1 MNSDEWARKIFSEV
15 ELEEL
20 SLTSEKIVYDSEHG
34 LIVNVGLSND
44 MCVELVESW
53 AMSQGGHF
61 PSQMHMLAFIES
73 FIDYLRNYLDEEG
86 IPFDEGD

>member
-1 MNSDEWARKIFSEV
+1 MNSDDWARKIFSEV

-44 MCVELVESW
+44 MCVDLVESW

-73 FIDYLRNYLDEEG
+73 FIDYLRNYLDEEN
-86 IPFDEGD
+86 IPFDDGD

>member
-1 MNSDEWARKIFSEV
+1 MSSDDWARKIFSEV

-53 AMSQGGHF
+53 AMSQIGRAHV
-61 PSQMHMLAFIES
+61 
-73 FIDYLRNYLDEEG
+73 
-86 IPFDEGD
+86 